1 MTRAVG
7 DHVVHFERGHQHDP
21 HNRIEA
27 RGDPNATP
35 FSYYCNALV
44 TSRAGH
50 LSDRGRYNWLTDVQ
64 AVTPT
69 ERMPVFYR
77 RCEANAIGLT
87 PWMKPTLYGTRH

>member
-35 FSYYCNALV
+35 LGYYYNTLV

-50 LSDRGRYNWLTDVQ
+50 LSDRGRYNWLKDVQ
-64 AVTPT
+64 TVTPT
-69 ERMPVFYR
+69 ERMPVFCPSY
-77 RCEANAIGLT
+77 
-87 PWMKPTLYGTRH
+87 